1 MEDILSSIDGF
12 KKWFGERSGPLADTA
27 SFLTERITAMDKSIK
42 AFAHVEAERI
52 AKKASFLEK
61 TGEKGRLWGV
71 PIGIKSNICIEG
83 ALTTCASRILE
94 GFRPPYDATVIEK
107 LSAEGA
113 LLINE
118 ANMDEFAFGSS
129 CETSC
134 YGPTKNPWDL
144 ERIPGGSSG
153 GPVAAVASGEVVAA
167 LGSDTGGSIR
177 QPAAMC
183 GVVGF
188 KPTYG
193 RVSRYGLIAFASSLD
208 QIGPITRNVTDCA
221 TLLEIIS
228 GYDERDSTSVNR
240 DVPRYTESLSKKIDG
255 IRIGIPKEYFS
266 SGIDEGVRGRIDEAV
281 KVFRDLGAETIDIS
295 LPHTK
300 YAVSCYYI
308 IAPAEAS
315 SNLARYDGV
324 HYGYRTPNANELIEM
339 YILTRNEGLGAE
351 VKRRIL
357 LGTYSLSSGYY
368 EAYYLKAQKVRTK
381 ISGDFR
387 EAFKVCDCILTPTA
401 PTTAFKI
408 GERMEDPLTMYLS
421 DIFTIPANL
430 AGLPAISIP
439 CGMGENDLP
448 VGLQLMAAP
457 FGEEILIRAARAFE
471 KNTEHHKLFSG
482 DRRG

>member
-1 MEDILSSIDGF
+1 MENILSSIDGF
-12 KKWFGERSGPLADTA
+12 KQWLKGRSVSLADTA
-27 SFLTERITAMDKSIK
+27 RFLTERAAAMDKDIRAFPRIETESI
-42 AFAHVEAERI
+42 VE
-52 AKKASFLEK
+52 KASLLEK
-61 TGEKGRLWGV
+61 AGEKGRLWGV
-71 PIGIKSNICIEG
+71 PVGIKDNICIEG

-94 GFRPPYDATVIEK
+94 GFRPPYNATVIEK
-107 LSAEGA
+107 LLAEGA
-113 LLINE
+113 LLMGG

-129 CETSC
+129 CENSC

-153 GPVAAVASGEVVAA
+153 GPVAAVAGGEVVAA

-177 QPAAMC
+177 QPASMC

-208 QIGPITRNVTDCA
+208 QIGPITRNVADCA
-221 TLLEIIS
+221 VLLEIIS
-228 GYDERDSTSVNR
+228 GYDHRDSTSVNR
-240 DVPRYTESLSKKIDG
+240 DVPRYTESLSEKIDG
-255 IRIGIPKEYFS
+255 MKIGIPGEYFS
-266 SGIDEGVRGRIDEAV
+266 SGIDEGVAGRIDEAI
-281 KVFRDLGAETIDIS
+281 KVFEGMGAETIDIS

-324 HYGYRTPNANELIEM
+324 HYGYRSPDTGELIEM
-339 YILTRNEGLGAE
+339 YTASRNEGFGREA
-351 VKRRIL
+351 KRRIL

-381 ISGDFR
+381 ISDDFR
-387 EAFKVCDCILTPTA
+387 EAFKVCDCILTPTS

-448 VGLQLMAAP
+448 VGLQLMAPP
-457 FGEEILIRAARAFE
+457 FEEEILIKCAHAFE
-471 KNTEHHKLFSG
+471 RNTDHHKMFSG
-482 DRRG
+482 DRRK